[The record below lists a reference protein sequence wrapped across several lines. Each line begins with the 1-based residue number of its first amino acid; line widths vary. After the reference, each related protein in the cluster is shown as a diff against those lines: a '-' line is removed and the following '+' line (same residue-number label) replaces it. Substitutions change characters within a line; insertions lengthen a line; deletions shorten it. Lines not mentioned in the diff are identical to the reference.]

1 MQGFPSES
9 GAYCV
14 PNGELGLGSVK
25 SVVLGTEPPK
35 AKRLKKYWE
44 YVQDLNV
51 VLLSSCLF

>member
-1 MQGFPSES
+1 MQGFQSES

-35 AKRLKKYWE
+35 AKRLK
-44 YVQDLNV
+44 NTGNM
-51 VLLSSCLF
+51 CRT